1 MLPSCY
7 FRDRKA
13 VSSADWGEPGGCA
26 SDVRW
31 RRIAPARNELHNASN
46 KSEREPTTGR
56 STNYGREHLGPAF
69 PRIGRNAS

>member
-13 VSSADWGEPGGCA
+13 VSSADWREPGGCA

-31 RRIAPARNELHNASN
+31 RRIAPARKELHNGSN
-46 KSEREPTTGR
+46 KSEREPTNGR
-56 STNYGREHLGPAF
+56 STNYGRGHLVPAF
-69 PRIGRNAS
+69 RGIGRNFS